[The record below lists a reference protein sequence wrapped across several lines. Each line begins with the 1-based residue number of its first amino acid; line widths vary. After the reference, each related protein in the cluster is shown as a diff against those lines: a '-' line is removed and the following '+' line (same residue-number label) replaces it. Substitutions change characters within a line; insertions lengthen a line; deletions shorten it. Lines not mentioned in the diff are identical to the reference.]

1 MHRPRKITSWPDAG
15 GAVRSVNLPPS
26 RFCYILSTSF
36 ADMPFDPALPIDAST
51 VEAAELRSQFT
62 GLKTLVDAGAV
73 TAAQTQNTGTLSP
86 GTPAT
91 ADVALNAGTLT
102 FTFGIPA
109 GTPGEVTQAQL
120 SNDLVNTQN
129 AAVNTALPLTSANTN
144 GVGLLS
150 LTSGD
155 FAVQSLIDKMNEL
168 LTALR
173 R

>member
-1 MHRPRKITSWPDAG
+1 MA
-15 GAVRSVNLPPS
+15 
-26 RFCYILSTSF
+26 
-36 ADMPFDPALPIDAST
+36 FDPTLPIDDSLVDAG
-51 VEAAELRSQFT
+51 ELRSQFT

-109 GTPGEVTQAQL
+109 GARGEVTQAQL

-144 GVGLLS
+144 AVALLGIS
-150 LTSGD
+150 SGD
-155 FAVQSLIDKMNEL
+155 FAIQTLIDKMNEL
-168 LTALR
+168 ITAQR